1 MSDQRE
7 ENAPSAARGRSWRYL
22 LRWGQRPEEKVLAEA
37 PHIAGSLV
45 HVDKRSYAIDRLFF
59 QRLWRLC
66 RPYWVRNGAWPSW
79 VALGVLF
86 ALVIAFSLGGAQMAQ
101 LSADQT
107 NALVAKEAAEYW
119 HFWTLITLAGL
130 VRFGASIVQTY
141 VGGRL
146 NLHWRQW
153 LTLYLVDRYLEHR
166 TYYEITVDSEID
178 NPDQR
183 IQEHVDPFVKAVSG
197 LPQQLLGA
205 GFDIMVQIVILMA
218 ISRTMLIATFIYAV
232 FQTVLT
238 LYLYK
243 PTIRQN
249 WDSTVAEAD
258 LRYGLLHVRDHA
270 ETIAFYRGEAQ
281 ERRHIEARTRLAVLR
296 QLVILK
302 YQQFMAVVQQFSNL
316 VWGALPM
323 VIIAPLYFTGEIE
336 YGAIMTGIVASSL
349 ILQSLSTL
357 MNYIPT
363 LSQMAP
369 MAVRLAEIQEKF
381 DRLGE
386 QRKSES
392 GVPRLAFLEG
402 DGICLKGVTLQ
413 TPGGEQ
419 TLVRDLSVAVAY
431 GESLVIVGQ
440 TGSGKSSLLRAMGGL
455 WTRGSGTVI
464 MPPREQTLFLPQRP
478 YMVLGTL
485 RDQVLYPQPD
495 ALIDDFTLQG
505 ILERVGLPDLVARNG
520 GLDTERDWARIL
532 SLGEQQRIGFARVLV
547 IRPRFVLLD
556 EATSALDLAM
566 EQRLYELLRASG
578 ATYVSV
584 AHRPSV
590 VAFHQRVLN
599 VGCDEQ
605 SNESCRAIEINP
617 HMPRDEAREVEN
629 SDEKTH

>member
-1 MSDQRE
+1 MSDGRE
-7 ENAPSAARGRSWRYL
+7 ADAAPPASRSAWRYL
-22 LRWGQRPEEKVLAEA
+22 WPWGKRAAARELTELPRV
-37 PHIAGSLV
+37 AGA
-45 HVDKRSYAIDRLFF
+45 HVQVDTRSYAIDRLFF

-66 RPYWVRNGAWPSW
+66 RPYWVRQDAWPSW
-79 VALGVLF
+79 LALGVLF
-86 ALVIAFSLGGAQMAQ
+86 ALVIAFSLGGAQMSQ
-101 LSADQT
+101 LTADQT
-107 NALVAKEAAEYW
+107 NALVAKQVDEYW
-119 HFWTLITLAGL
+119 HFWVLFTLAGL
-130 VRFGASIVQTY
+130 LRFAASIVQTY

-166 TYYEITVDSEID
+166 TYYEITVDGEID

-205 GFDIMVQIVILMA
+205 SFDILVQIVILMA
-218 ISRTMLIATFIYAV
+218 ISRTMLVATFVYAV

-249 WDSTVAEAD
+249 WNSTVAEAD

-296 QLVILK
+296 QLVILR
-302 YQQFMAVVQQFSNL
+302 YQQFMTAVQHFSGL
-316 VWGALPM
+316 VYGMLPM
-323 VIIAPLYFTGEIE
+323 VLIAPLYFAGEIE
-336 YGAIMTGIVASSL
+336 YGAIMTGVIASSL

-392 GVPRLAFLEG
+392 GVSRLAFSEG
-402 DGICLKGVTLQ
+402 DGIRLEDVTLQ

-419 TLVRDLSVAVAY
+419 TLVRGLSLAVMP

-440 TGSGKSSLLRAMGGL
+440 TGTGKSSLLRAMAGL
-455 WTRGSGTVI
+455 WTRGSGTVS
-464 MPPREQTLFLPQRP
+464 MPPREHTLFLPQRP

-485 RDQVLYPQPD
+485 RDQVLYPHPD
-495 ALIDDFTLQG
+495 APLDDFSLQG
-505 ILERVGLPDLVARNG
+505 ILERVGLPDLAERHG
-520 GLDTERDWARIL
+520 GLGAERDWARIL

-547 IRPRFVLLD
+547 SRPRFVLLD

-566 EQRLYELLRASG
+566 EARLYGLLRASG
-578 ATYVSV
+578 TTYVSV

-590 VAFHQRVLN
+590 AAFHQRELTIEPGAPAQAADDPIDINRDDARSV
-599 VGCDEQ
+599 
-605 SNESCRAIEINP
+605 ES
-617 HMPRDEAREVEN
+617 
-629 SDEKTH
+629 SDEKTQ